1 MTLHA
6 DPKHPKKSGKTKKHS
21 GDDRPRRGFLVRAF
35 FFCLKWG
42 FVVGVWAT
50 LIVLGVAAWYAREL
64 PEITRAPNIER
75 KPSITILAN
84 DGSVVARYGDIKGD
98 SLTIKDMPPD
108 LIHAVLATEDR
119 RFYYHFGLDPIG
131 VLRAVVVNVTR
142 KGVVQGGSTIT
153 QQLAKN
159 LFLTQDRTLKRK
171 IQEALLALWLE
182 RELTKDEILS
192 AYLNRVY
199 MGAGAYGVDAAAQIY
214 FKKSA
219 RDLNLRESA
228 ILAGL
233 LKAPSKFSPR
243 SNPRLAGERADIV
256 IANMKDAG
264 YLKNTGEDRVKN
276 RPIPGRK
283 PVANDSNQYFGDYIV
298 EQLDDLIG
306 LQARDLIIET
316 TFDPDIQRAGIAALN
331 KAIAENGAAKHI
343 SQGSIIV
350 TRRDGAILSLIGGKD
365 YAQSQF
371 NRATHALRPPGSS
384 FKPIVY
390 LTALE
395 NGYTPDTLV
404 NDVPI
409 TEGDYKPTNF
419 DDKYYGEI
427 PIRLAFAYSLNTI
440 AIQLA
445 QQVGINA
452 VIDTSRRMG
461 ITADLVPNYSTAL
474 GANGVPQIE
483 MSAAYTSI
491 ANGGLG
497 VTPYGILKITDTDK
511 NILYEQ
517 SPLTDYPRV
526 ASKQAILDLITLM
539 QGTIQVGTGQ
549 GAHLGSDIYAAGKTG
564 TSQDYRDAWFSGF
577 TESYIATIWVGND
590 NNSSMKRVTGG
601 SIPAVIW
608 RETMIAAL
616 NDPTPAPDHVPVGSD
631 GAFGGLLDRVLSYP
645 GTSSGDA
652 SNDSGTAYDGNPRD
666 ESSEP
671 SGKSIWWW
679 NRDTPSADTPATDAA
694 PDTEG
699 SPGADEPAQLPIVD
713 GVYSPARDP
722 KTKQKYNN

>member
-6 DPKHPKKSGKTKKHS
+6 DPKHPTKSGKTKKHN
-21 GDDRPRRGFLVRAF
+21 GDDRPRRGFFARAF

-42 FVVGVWAT
+42 FVTAVWAI
-50 LIVLGVAAWYAREL
+50 LIILAVAAWYAREL

-75 KPSITILAN
+75 KPSITIMAN

-98 SLTIKDMPPD
+98 SLSINDMPAD

-131 VLRAVVVNVTR
+131 VLRAVVVNITR

-159 LFLTQDRTLKRK
+159 LFLTQERTLKRK

-182 RELTKDEILS
+182 RELSKDEILS

-219 RDLNLRESA
+219 RDLSLRESA

-243 SNPRLAGERADIV
+243 SNPRLADERADVV

-264 YLKNTGEDRVKN
+264 YLKDTDPKN
-276 RPIPGRK
+276 NKNKPIPRHK
-283 PVANDSNQYFGDYIV
+283 PVANDSSQYFGDYIV

-306 LQARDLIIET
+306 LQNQDIIVET
-316 TFDPDIQRAGIAALN
+316 TFDPDIQRAATESLN
-331 KAIAENGAAKHI
+331 RVIQENMATKRI
-343 SQGSIIV
+343 TQGSIIV
-350 TRRDGAILSLIGGKD
+350 TRRDGAVLALIGGKD

-395 NGYTPDTLV
+395 NGYTPDTMV
-404 NDVPI
+404 IDEPI
-409 TEGDYKPTNF
+409 TEGVYKPTNF

-427 PIRLAFAYSLNTI
+427 PLRLAFAYSLNTI
-440 AIQLA
+440 AIQLM
-445 QQVGINA
+445 QHVGTNA
-452 VIDTSRRMG
+452 VIDTARRLG
-461 ITADLVPNYSTAL
+461 ITADLVPNLSTAL

-483 MSAAYTSI
+483 MASAYTSI
-491 ANGGLG
+491 ANGGMG
-497 VTPYGILKITDTDK
+497 VTPYGILKVTDANK

-526 ASKQAILDLITLM
+526 ASKNAIQNLTLLM
-539 QGTIQVGTGQ
+539 QGTIQMGTGQ
-549 GAHLGSDIYAAGKTG
+549 GANLGPGVFAAGKTG

-577 TESYIATIWVGND
+577 TESYVATIWVGND

-601 SIPAVIW
+601 SIPAIIW

-616 NDPTPAPDHVPVGSD
+616 NDPTPAPDHVPVSND
-631 GAFGGLLDRVLSYP
+631 GAFGGLLDRVLSFP
-645 GTSSGDA
+645 AGNEGDSSA
-652 SNDSGTAYDGNPRD
+652 GTAYDGAPRD
-666 ESSEP
+666 TEP
-671 SGKSIWWW
+671 DKGFWWW
-679 NRDTPSADTPATDAA
+679 NKSKEPTSDAA
-694 PDTEG
+694 PPA
-699 SPGADEPAQLPIVD
+699 PGTDAPPPENPVVD
-713 GVYSPARDP
+713 GVYSPAHAPVNRNR
-722 KTKQKYNN
+722 YNN

>member
-1 MTLHA
+1 MTLRA
-6 DPKHPKKSGKTKKHS
+6 DQKHPKKSGKNPKHH
-21 GDDRPRRGFLVRAF
+21 GDSHPRRGVFVRVF

-42 FVVGVWAT
+42 FVTAIWGT
-50 LIVLGVAAWYAREL
+50 LIILGVAAWYAREL

-98 SLTIKDMPPD
+98 SLSINDMPSD

-131 VLRAVVVNVTR
+131 VLRALVVNITR

-159 LFLTQDRTLKRK
+159 LFLTQERTLKRK

-182 RELTKDEILS
+182 RELSKDEILS

-219 RDLNLRESA
+219 RDLSLRESA

-243 SNPRLAGERADIV
+243 SNPRLADERANVV

-264 YLKNTGEDRVKN
+264 YLKDDGSKN
-276 RPIPGRK
+276 SKNKPLPRHK

-306 LQARDLIIET
+306 LQIRDIIVET
-316 TFDPDIQRAGIAALN
+316 TFDPDIQRAGTESLN
-331 KAIAENGAAKHI
+331 RLIQENMAAKRLT
-343 SQGSIIV
+343 QGSIIV
-350 TRRDGAILSLIGGKD
+350 TRRDGAILALIGGKD

-404 NDVPI
+404 MDVPI
-409 TEGDYKPTNF
+409 TEGIYKPTNF

-427 PIRLAFAYSLNTI
+427 PLRLAFAYSLNTI
-440 AIQLA
+440 AIQLM
-445 QQVGINA
+445 QQVGTGA
-452 VIDTSRRMG
+452 VIDTARRLG
-461 ITADLVPNYSTAL
+461 ITADLVPNLSTAL

-483 MSAAYTSI
+483 MISAYTSI

-497 VTPYGILKITDTDK
+497 ITPYGILKVTDGDK

-517 SPLTDYPRV
+517 SPLTDFPRV
-526 ASKQAILDLITLM
+526 ASQSAIRNLTILM
-539 QGTIQVGTGQ
+539 QGTVQIGTGQ
-549 GAHLGSDIYAAGKTG
+549 GASLGPDIFAAGKTG

-577 TESYIATIWVGND
+577 TESYVATVWVGND

-601 SIPAVIW
+601 SIPAIIW
-608 RETMIAAL
+608 RDTMNAAL
-616 NDPTPAPDHVPVGSD
+616 SDPTPAPDHVPVSND

-645 GTSSGDA
+645 AGNNETSAD
-652 SNDSGTAYDGNPRD
+652 TAYDGNPRD
-666 ESSEP
+666 SESDK
-671 SGKSIWWW
+671 GFWWW
-679 NRDTPSADTPATDAA
+679 NKKENEPEPPPAT
-694 PDTEG
+694 EN
-699 SPGADEPAQLPIVD
+699 PIVD
-713 GVYSPARDP
+713 GVYSPAHD
-722 KTKQKYNN
+722 TKPRNRYNN